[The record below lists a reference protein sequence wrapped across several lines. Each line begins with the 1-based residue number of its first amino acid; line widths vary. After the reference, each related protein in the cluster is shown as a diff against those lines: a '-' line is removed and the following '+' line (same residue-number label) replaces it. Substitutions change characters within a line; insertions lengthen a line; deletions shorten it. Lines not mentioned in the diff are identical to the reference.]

1 MLWQDSEPR
10 TSFRSSLA
18 KCKGMTAFTV
28 PARWTSN
35 PLPIPTWSLNFHAGL
50 RPQGMNWPKQ
60 SWAIR
65 ASDYLPLPTSQHL
78 PMVTS
83 IAHFITILT
92 NVDSRP
98 REDITKRPVFLSSF
112 FFFFSTKQHKCT
124 SYFLHSFNLIFS
136 MHQSEQHI
144 SISYFFHSILFYYF

>member
-1 MLWQDSEPR
+1 MHDS
-10 TSFRSSLA
+10 FY
-18 KCKGMTAFTV
+18 C
-28 PARWTSN
+28 SN
-35 PLPIPTWSLNFHAGL
+35 PLNLQPTPSPCMVTKFPCWTSASWNELTKA
-50 RPQGMNWPKQ
+50 R
-60 SWAIR
+60 WAIR
-65 ASDYLPLPTSQHL
+65 ASDYLPLLTSQHH

-83 IAHFITILT
+83 IAHFITILK

-112 FFFFSTKQHKCT
+112 FFFSTKQHKCT
-124 SYFLHSFNLIFS
+124 SYFLHSINLIFS